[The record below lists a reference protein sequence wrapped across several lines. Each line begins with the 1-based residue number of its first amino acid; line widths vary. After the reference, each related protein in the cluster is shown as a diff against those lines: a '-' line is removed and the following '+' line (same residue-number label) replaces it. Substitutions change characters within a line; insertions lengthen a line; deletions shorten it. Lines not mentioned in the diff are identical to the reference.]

1 MMFIPKSHQ
10 SGRTDLDRILDI
22 PALRAEYRNRCREIL
37 DLLCDD
43 PSPRGGQF
51 AQMVDEFATLLHPPG
66 YDYYR
71 LLRSK
76 LHWGQG
82 SYEHER

>member
-1 MMFIPKSHQ
+1 MPEEPKPNQ
-10 SGRTDLDRILDI
+10 RL
-22 PALRAEYRNRCREIL
+22 EIA
-37 DLLCDD
+37 
-43 PSPRGGQF
+43 PGG
-51 AQMVDEFATLLHPPG
+51 ANITLLHPPG

>member
-1 MMFIPKSHQ
+1 VGVRLLERADTRAQ
-10 SGRTDLDRILDI
+10 VTCDGAVLAELQCNDRL
-22 PALRAEYRNRCREIL
+22 EIA
-37 DLLCDD
+37 
-43 PSPRGGQF
+43 PGG
-51 AQMVDEFATLLHPPG
+51 ANITLLHPPG